1 MESHKCTLT
10 ELYPSIEMRA
20 LVRVELGKL
29 FSRKFLILMDECIT
43 FYSFLV
49 LPMKFYEKELKNLFI
64 EEGLQLDSSDDLEF
78 ALKNLGYLKWEKF
91 RRAKSSFERSSKIS
105 SYSKIKYVKFN
116 IDKK

>member
-29 FSRKFLILMDECIT
+29 FSRKFMILMDECIL
-43 FYSFLV
+43 FHSFLV

-64 EEGLQLDSSDDLEF
+64 EEGLHLDSSDDLEI
-78 ALKNLGYLKWEKF
+78 ALRKLGYLKWEKF
-91 RRAKSSFERSSKIS
+91 RKAKLSFERTSNIS
-105 SYSKIKYVKFN
+105 SDSKVKFVKFN
-116 IDKK
+116 F